1 MAFCDILFFNVQAAI
16 TFWVPEVGMKIVFVF
31 SWMCTEI
38 LKGFLGLSGA
48 DVTGTGAGEE
58 ANGRK
63 LCLSRF
69 GHDSWPFHSSSPLC
83 RLQGKGTPKTQMC
96 VFQWKVENRW
106 GIL

>member
-1 MAFCDILFFNVQAAI
+1 
-16 TFWVPEVGMKIVFVF
+16 MKIVFVF

-38 LKGFLGLSGA
+38 LKGILGPSGA

-69 GHDSWPFHSSSPLC
+69 GHDS
-83 RLQGKGTPKTQMC
+83 
-96 VFQWKVENRW
+96 
-106 GIL
+106 